1 MKKAN
6 IIAIL
11 AIISIVYLQGYNVYL
26 QYQNY
31 ALDYLSQINS
41 ILTKAIDEEYHYRV
55 KSAKNPDKNGEEH
68 IRYKVFTPKDKIPK
82 EIKNAPVLDMN
93 TLDIRDLKAKGM
105 AETTSEAMMLL
116 RQDLAT
122 AEGKALNLKT
132 LDSIFSKRQPNCG
145 EHTMLLLDKN
155 KKALKVEGLH
165 KISPSW
171 KYSKDIAVSL
181 KNPQF
186 VRVAIN
192 VPLSSFIR
200 QSIWTICLSVLFVLI
215 AGGCIRYQLKEIAQK
230 EQIISNRETNV
241 NQIIHDLKSP
251 INSVLSVLSLL
262 KIRMK
267 TDKTFMPLIEQACDK
282 AKLLIT
288 DIESILLAAKGGR
301 CRILL
306 NKKDTNILQIIQIAK
321 SDIDVL
327 YKQKKH
333 SIEIADE
340 TKGNINIKV
349 DEMYMRNVMRNLLE
363 NALKY
368 SDEGTIVNVLIQ
380 KKGDQLSISV
390 KDNGWGISRK
400 DQKHIFD
407 QFYRVPHHN
416 VPKGFGIGLSAVKY
430 IVEAHNGKV
439 TVQSELGKGSV
450 FTITLPT
457 TKKE

>member
-1 MKKAN
+1 MKRAN
-6 IIAIL
+6 FIAIL
-11 AIISIVYLQGYNVYL
+11 AIISIVCLQGYNVYL

-31 ALDYLSQINS
+31 AQDCLSQVNS
-41 ILTKAIDEEYHYRV
+41 TLAKAIDEEYHYRT
-55 KSAKNPDKNGEEH
+55 KSDKNPDKNGEEH
-68 IRYKVFTPKDKIPK
+68 IKYKVFTPKDKIPK
-82 EIKNAPVLDMN
+82 EIKDAPLLDMS
-93 TLDIRDLKAKGM
+93 TLDVGHLKAKGM
-105 AETTSEAMMLL
+105 AETSSDAMMLL
-116 RQDLAT
+116 KQDYAT
-122 AEGKALNLKT
+122 AQGKKLNLKK
-132 LDSIFSKRQPNCG
+132 LDSIFTIRLTNSE
-145 EHTMLLLDKN
+145 EHATLLLDEN
-155 KKALKVEGLH
+155 KKIIKKVGAYE
-165 KISPSW
+165 ISPSW
-171 KYSKDIAVSL
+171 RYSKDIAVSL
-181 KNPQF
+181 KNPKF
-186 VRVAIN
+186 VRVAIYIG
-192 VPLSSFIR
+192 PSAFIR

-215 AGGCIRYQLKEIAQK
+215 AGVCIGYQLREIARKKQL
-230 EQIISNRETNV
+230 ISNRESNV

-267 TDKTFMPLIEQACDK
+267 TDETFMPLIEQASDK

-306 NKKDTNILQIIQIAK
+306 NKEETAILPIVQTAK
-321 SDIDVL
+321 SDVDVL

-333 SIEIADE
+333 SIEIIDE
-340 TKGNINIKV
+340 TKGNTNIKV

-380 KKGDQLSISV
+380 KKGDLLSISV

-416 VPKGFGIGLSAVKY
+416 GPKGFGIGLSAVKY
-430 IVEAHNGKV
+430 IVEAHHGKV
-439 TVQSELGKGSV
+439 TVQSELGKGSI
-450 FTITLPT
+450 FTITLPAT
-457 TKKE
+457 IKD